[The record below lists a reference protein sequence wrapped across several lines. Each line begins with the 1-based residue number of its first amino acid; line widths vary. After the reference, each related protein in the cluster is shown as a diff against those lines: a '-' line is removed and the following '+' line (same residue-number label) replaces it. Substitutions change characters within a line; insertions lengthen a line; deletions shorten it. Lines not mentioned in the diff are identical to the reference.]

1 MYARSLVT
9 ALGAVAATTVLAT
22 GTAGAAPTLTVDA
35 ARETNGNAVISV
47 SYQCTAGLGAELSVT
62 VRATP
67 YQGSAVNGSSLAP
80 ALCIGLPQQATV
92 TVNPV
97 QLFNDTA
104 AKFQSGSITD
114 ITVTVLDLTLSSP
127 VTTTK
132 KRFDHLG

>member
-1 MYARSLVT
+1 MYARNLVT
-9 ALGAVAATTVLAT
+9 SLGALAAATALAS
-22 GTAGAAPTLTVDA
+22 GTANAAATLTVDS

-47 SYQCTAGLGAELSVT
+47 SYQCTAGLGAELSIT

-67 YQGSAVNGSSLAP
+67 FLGSAVNGSSLAP
-80 ALCIGLPQQATV
+80 ANCIGQPQQATV

-97 QLFNDTA
+97 QLFGDSAT
-104 AKFQSGSITD
+104 FQSGSITD
-114 ITVTVLDLTLSSP
+114 ITVTVLDLTLNSP